1 MSRVDSPL
9 KDLKIERDTT
19 QFMKELLRELA
30 GVLED
35 AVGIEEAEGFI
46 SLVGGRIGQ
55 QMDSEYKAVMNKSEL
70 DVEHISQVL
79 VDLKAR
85 IDGGFSVES
94 LSEEKIVLVN
104 TRCPFGE
111 FVHGRESLC
120 MMTSNV
126 FGRIAANNLGYARV
140 DIKESIARGDTG
152 CRVDVYLQPGDGGR
166 DYYG

>member
-1 MSRVDSPL
+1 MSREDSPL
-9 KDLKIERDTT
+9 KDLQIGRDSE

-35 AVGIEEAEGFI
+35 AVGLEEAEGFI

-55 QMDSEYKAVMNKSEL
+55 QMDTEYKAAMNKTEL
-70 DVEHISQVL
+70 DAEHISQVL

-94 LSEEKIVLVN
+94 VSEEKIVLVN
-104 TRCPFGE
+104 TRCPFGK
-111 FVHGRESLC
+111 FVNGRESLC

-152 CRVDVYLQPGDGGR
+152 CRVDVYLEPGDGGR

>member
-1 MSRVDSPL
+1 MSESDRLL
-9 KDLKIERDTT
+9 KDIPIARDTE
-19 QFMKELLRELA
+19 QFLKELLRELA

-35 AVGIEEAEGFI
+35 AVGLEEAEGFI

-55 QMDSEYKAVMNKSEL
+55 AMDAEYKTALGQSTL
-70 DVEHISQVL
+70 DVERVGEVL

-94 LSEEKIVLVN
+94 ISAEKVVLVN

-111 FVHGRESLC
+111 YVKGRESLC

-140 DIKESIARGDTG
+140 DIQESIARGNPG
-152 CRVDVYLQPGDGGR
+152 CRVEVFLEPGVEGR
-166 DYYG
+166 EYYG

>member
-1 MSRVDSPL
+1 MPEINRPL
-9 KDLKIERDTT
+9 QDLPVSRDTE
-19 QFMKELLRELA
+19 QFLKELLRELA

-35 AVGIEEAEGFI
+35 AVGLEEAEGFI

-55 QMDSEYKAVMNKSEL
+55 SMDAEYKTALGQSTFDAQRISE
-70 DVEHISQVL
+70 VL

-94 LSEEKIVLVN
+94 ISAEKIVLVN
-104 TRCPFGE
+104 TRCPFGDY
-111 FVHGRESLC
+111 VKGRESLC

-140 DIKESIARGDTG
+140 NIQESIARGNPG
-152 CRVDVYLQPGDGGR
+152 CRVEVYLEPGDEGR